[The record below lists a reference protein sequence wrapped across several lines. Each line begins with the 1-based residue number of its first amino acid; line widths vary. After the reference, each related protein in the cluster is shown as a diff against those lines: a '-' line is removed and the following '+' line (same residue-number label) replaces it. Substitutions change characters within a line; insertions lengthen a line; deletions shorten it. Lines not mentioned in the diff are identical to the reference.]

1 MTRHLSW
8 WCGQWAGRL
17 PTEGSGSVDLEVVVI
32 TEFRFITKQFVECQ
46 IYR

>member
-17 PTEGSGSVDLEVVVI
+17 PTKGSGSVDLEVAVI
-32 TEFRFITKQFVECQ
+32 TEFRVIIKKCMECQ
-46 IYR
+46 I